1 MATSTFSQPKSKTKP
16 KYQMKYLI
24 GAGILFVVIIGLIG
38 FGLTQ
43 TGQWSVNLAQLKD
56 KGSAAVGQGVRV
68 SGQLEANSIQKNVAS
83 NQIAF
88 VLTDGTNRLPVS
100 YNGVVPDTFDRA
112 VEVVAE
118 GKLNPDGSFTASNLL
133 AKCPS
138 KYDDSKIVDYDT
150 SKMVPGVDYTQ

>member
-1 MATSTFSQPKSKTKP
+1 MATSTFSQPKSKAKP

-43 TGQWSVNLAQLKD
+43 TAQWSVSLAQLKD
-56 KGSAAVGQGVRV
+56 KGTSAVGQGVRV
-68 SGQLEANSIQKNVAS
+68 SGQLEANSVKKNVAS

-88 VLTDGTNRLPVS
+88 VMTDGTNRLPVS

>member
-88 VLTDGTNRLPVS
+88 VLTDGTNHLPVS